1 MRTLA
6 ILRFFMLLV
15 LLLSPELFANTLS
28 NNLLITSKSLGYDL
42 QYRVHVPANLDT
54 SESYKTLYVVDGQSF
69 LFNGKLHEVINS
81 NISNKNI
88 EPIISVFVDSRDPHD
103 LTLNR
108 RNDQFMCNPK
118 YAAFFI
124 NELLPQI
131 QRDYPSSNKREDNVI
146 MGVSFGGLNAACFGL
161 MIDDYFGGLA
171 MFSPANTE
179 MLKVIRKSY
188 NKAKPKPAQVFI
200 SFGTK
205 NDNILA
211 GRRFKDS
218 LEKLNFD
225 VHYFENN
232 EGHNWKNWLPLL
244 DDMLKVFFTKQSPS

>member
-1 MRTLA
+1 MLF
-6 ILRFFMLLV
+6 LLLV
-15 LLLSPELFANTLS
+15 SPVILANTLS
-28 NNLLITSKSLGYDL
+28 TNQLISSPSLGYDL
-42 QYRVHVPANLDT
+42 QYRVHVPANLEQ
-54 SESYKTLYVVDGQSF
+54 SKKYKTLYVVDGQSF
-69 LFNGKLHEVINS
+69 LFNGKLHKVITS
-81 NISNKNI
+81 NISNNNI
-88 EPIISVFVDSRDPHD
+88 EPIISVFIDSRDPHN
-103 LTLNR
+103 LQLNR
-108 RNDQFMCNPK
+108 RNEQFMCNPK
-118 YAAFFI
+118 YATFFI

-131 QRDYPSSNKREDNVI
+131 QRDYPSSKKREDNVI

-188 NKAKPKPAQVFI
+188 NKAKPQPARVFI

-211 GRRFKDS
+211 GRRFKES

-244 DDMLKVFFTKQSPS
+244 DDMLSVFFVRHKS

>member
-1 MRTLA
+1 MFKDYYVISFTCSPV
-6 ILRFFMLLV
+6 IL
-15 LLLSPELFANTLS
+15 ANTLS
-28 NNLLITSKSLGYDL
+28 TNQLISNPSLGYDL
-42 QYRVHVPANLDT
+42 QYRVHVPANLEQ
-54 SESYKTLYVVDGQSF
+54 SKKYKTLYVVDGQSF
-69 LFNGKLHEVINS
+69 LFNGKLHEVITP
-81 NISNKNI
+81 NISNNNI
-88 EPIISVFVDSRDPHD
+88 EPIISVFIDSRDPH
-103 LTLNR
+103 
-108 RNDQFMCNPK
+108 RNEQFMCNPK

-131 QRDYPSSNKREDNVI
+131 QRDYPSSKKREDNVI

-188 NKAKPKPAQVFI
+188 NKAKPQSARVFI
-200 SFGTK
+200 NFGTK

-211 GRRFKDS
+211 GRRFKES

-232 EGHNWKNWLPLL
+232 EGHNWKNWQPLL
-244 DDMLKVFFTKQSPS
+244 DDMLNVFFVRNKN

>member
-1 MRTLA
+1 MCNTP
-6 ILRFFMLLV
+6 ILRLIV
-15 LLLSPELFANTLS
+15 LLFLLAPPLLIANTLS
-28 NNLLITSKSLGYDL
+28 KNLLITSPSLGYDL
-42 QYRVHVPANLDT
+42 QYRVHVPANLDQ
-54 SESYKTLYVVDGQSF
+54 SKQFKTLYVVDGQSF
-69 LFNGKLHEVINS
+69 LFTGKLHEVITS
-81 NISNKNI
+81 NISNNNI
-88 EPIISVFVDSRDPHD
+88 EPIISVFIDSRDPHN
-103 LTLNR
+103 LALNR
-108 RNDQFMCNPK
+108 RNDQFMCNSK

-124 NELLPQI
+124 NELMPQI
-131 QRDYPSSNKREDNVI
+131 QQDYPSSKKREDNVI

-161 MIDDYFGGLA
+161 MIPDYFGGLA

-244 DDMLKVFFTKQSPS
+244 NDMLKVFFTEQAPS